1 MWLVIFLPT
10 LAMGALFPLLVPF
23 TGLSATTVVIG
34 LALVGAL
41 TVVFVS
47 VALLKMLRED
57 RARRRG
63 AAR

>member
-1 MWLVIFLPT
+1 VT
-10 LAMGALFPLLVPF
+10 LALLNW
-23 TGLSATTVVIG
+23 TLLGVVIG